1 MAYYLV
7 TTIQRF
13 IGASTDTKPTGVTV
27 GSEFYETNTRLT
39 YVCYDGTNWAQKL
52 TSGGSGSGAMQT
64 STNPAADAAVTV
76 AIIDA
81 YAGVIILQN
90 DGSPANQTLPAPTI
104 VTPGKVFTV
113 VNNDTSVE
121 NETVI
126 ANGVSFTV
134 SPGEAQSFIWDGT
147 AWGPVDLGIT
157 SLPVPI
163 NQGGTEA
170 ITAAGA
176 RTNLGIPSATAESDF
191 ILAGPSPFAWIKKTL
206 AEVKAILFGK
216 LSPLTEGW
224 FSPLVAKGPA
234 VITSF
239 AGTVSTSGSS
249 TTVTFSSAADAILAG
264 YSATNPILGTTLIT
278 AGPFTRYITAWTG
291 PTAATVD
298 SAVTLGAGTAIT
310 SVQLPQSFG
319 VTSAGVLSRATL
331 ASGNEYSTGNVGIGT
346 TSPVKKLDIIEATA
360 DADGEMRIGG
370 LLNSDNLPFA
380 TINFANTNAAN
391 TQTDD
396 ILSSISGY
404 KKGSS
409 NRGSILFKTNE
420 GAGLVDRMIV
430 DEYGN
435 VGIGTTTFGTSAA
448 KVLAVAS
455 GTAPTTSPADAVQT
469 WVADR
474 QGVAGKAALH
484 MRNEEGQEGPIAFT
498 NLTYRTMA
506 GDGSLGLN
514 EIGNNYVE
522 VSAAGTITLPAV
534 PNIAQGTNGSLV
546 GAVVTIYSTTAA
558 VISVDPNASDRIV
571 LGGVAQADGA
581 KITSDGT
588 IGASVTLIVDSV
600 AGWRVLGTTGLW
612 LNGG

>member
-331 ASGNEYSTGNVGIGT
+331 ASGNEYFAGNVGIGKLHVFNTYTNTSDT
-346 TSPVKKLDIIEATA
+346 TIIAH
-360 DADGEMRIGG
+360 GNIPGINLR
-370 LLNSDNLPFA
+370 SDNGGRLSLV
-380 TINFANTNAAN
+380 TGYLSAN
-391 TQTDD
+391 
-396 ILSSISGY
+396 ISSLLSSIGVSANP
-404 KKGSS
+404 SS
-409 NRGSILFKTNE
+409 ELMRFNHTDLSVSFN
-420 GAGLVDRMIV
+420 A
-430 DEYGN
+430 GN

-474 QGVAGKAALH
+474 QGVADKAALH